1 MNLPRRQKACAFLT
15 AVRPPTFVQT
25 QNDATFVE
33 FIRYCGL
40 TEEHFVKN
48 CSLLLF
54 FVGYTLRLEKE
65 QKRYRIW
72 HISVKNFII
81 GMLVIE
87 LKIGVLNRFH
97 TLACISLMF

>member
-15 AVRPPTFVQT
+15 AVRALTFVQT
-25 QNDATFVE
+25 QNDLSFVE

-54 FVGYTLRLEKE
+54 FVGYTLRLG
-65 QKRYRIW
+65 
-72 HISVKNFII
+72 KNKKGIAFGIYP
-81 GMLVIE
+81 
-87 LKIGVLNRFH
+87 
-97 TLACISLMF
+97 